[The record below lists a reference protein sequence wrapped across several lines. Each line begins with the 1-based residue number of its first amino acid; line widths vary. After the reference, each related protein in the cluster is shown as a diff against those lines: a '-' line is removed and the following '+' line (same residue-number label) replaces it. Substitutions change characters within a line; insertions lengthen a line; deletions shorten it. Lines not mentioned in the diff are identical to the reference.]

1 MKKIMLLS
9 HNTTLNTAIK
19 EKLGDRY
26 NVTLL
31 RNVNQLFDYCFT
43 STPDIIII
51 DAETFQM
58 DNAEAV
64 SAFKSDPI
72 FGYLPILAILRDIRG
87 FLAMHLDFL
96 IDDYIISPFEWDDL
110 ALRIE
115 IRTARAVKVLD
126 INPLTRLP
134 GNIAIIE
141 EIQRRIDSGSAFAFA
156 YADIDNFKPF
166 NDRYGFSRGDEVIR
180 MTARLITNI
189 IKPASPSERFI
200 GHIGGDD
207 FIFIQ
212 SVDTVERTCSEL
224 IGSFDEIIPSFYDPS
239 DREGGFIESTT
250 RGGSVRTFPMV
261 TLSIGVAHNMHRQF
275 THYGQISEIAA
286 EMKKYAKTFK
296 GSCYKIDRRQ
306 S

>member
-115 IRTARAVKVLD
+115 IRTSRAVKVLD

-224 IGSFDEIIPSFYDPS
+224 IGRFDEIIPSFYDPS

-250 RGGSVRTFPMV
+250 RGGSVRTFSMV
-261 TLSIGVAHNMHRQF
+261 TLSIGVAHNMHRRF

>member
-1 MKKIMLLS
+1 MKKVMILG
-9 HNTTLNTAIK
+9 HNAELNTSIK
-19 EKLGDRY
+19 GKLGDRY
-26 NVTLL
+26 DVTLL
-31 RNVNQLFDYCFT
+31 GNANHIFDYCFT

-51 DAETFQM
+51 DAETFQT
-58 DNAEAV
+58 DNAGAV
-64 SAFKSDPI
+64 SAFKSDPV
-72 FGYLPILAILRDIRG
+72 FGHLPILAILRDIRS
-87 FLAMHLDFL
+87 FLTMRLDLL
-96 IDDYIISPFEWDDL
+96 IDDYIISPFEWEDL

-115 IRTARAVKVLD
+115 LRTSRAVKVLD

-141 EIQRRIDSGSAFAFA
+141 EIQKRIDSGGGFALA

-189 IKPASPSERFI
+189 IKLTSPSEGFV

-212 SVDTVERTCSEL
+212 PVETVERTCSEL

-239 DREGGFIESTT
+239 DREGGFIESST
-250 RGGSVRTFPMV
+250 REGKVKTFPVV
-261 TLSIGVAHNMHRQF
+261 TLSIGVAHNMHKRF

-286 EMKKYAKTFK
+286 EMKKYSKTFT
-296 GSCYKIDRRQ
+296 GSCYRIDRRQ